1 LAGMY
6 LAMWAQVNNRSL
18 ETYQVDVGWEEISP
32 RNDKEVAET
41 IATLVNGLT
50 TAVESGLMS
59 IDAAAEFLREFVP
72 SMLPWLDPDA
82 DDDERRRVARSL
94 AMMQR
99 LRDGMGLPVIEG
111 ETTEN
116 EGDE

>member
-1 LAGMY
+1 MY

-18 ETYQVDVGWEEISP
+18 ETYQVEVGWEEISP
-32 RNDKEVAET
+32 RNNKEVAET

-72 SMLPWLDPDA
+72 SMLPWLDHDG
-82 DDDERRRVARSL
+82 DDDERRRVLRSM
-94 AMMQR
+94 AMLQR
-99 LRDGMGLPVIEG
+99 MRDGAGLATEQGVAQEEG
-111 ETTEN
+111 A
-116 EGDE
+116 EGGAV